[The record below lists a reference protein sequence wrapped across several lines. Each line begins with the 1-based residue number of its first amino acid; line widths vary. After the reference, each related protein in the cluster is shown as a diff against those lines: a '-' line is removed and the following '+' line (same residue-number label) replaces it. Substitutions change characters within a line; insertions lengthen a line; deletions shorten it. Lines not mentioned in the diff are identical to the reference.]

1 MVFDVQTGDCVVN
14 YVDLVWKSV
23 VLFQRELPVSTK
35 AGHNNIE
42 RFISI
47 WERGYI
53 IWAEEER
60 FSAWQIIE
68 VV

>member
-14 YVDLVWKSV
+14 YVDLFWKSV

-47 WERGYI
+47 
-53 IWAEEER
+53 
-60 FSAWQIIE
+60 
-68 VV
+68 